1 MNNRQR
7 KKAEAILH
15 NENLEKK
22 KSLALDKINNPEK
35 YARKKPTRAERQKMA
50 MLVGMCGAF
59 GVRL

>member
-35 YARKKPTRAERQKMA
+35 YARKKPTKAERQKMA
-50 MLVGMCGAF
+50 IITGMCGAF